1 MILVKL
7 PLDKGHYISVAET
20 GSTFAEGVMYEEPKF
35 VYPILLEVKRVAVVD
50 FVTHYVRI
58 HADSTMQSNWGEENL
73 LMQHPMVQRDLYHWL
88 MERREHYAPFW
99 DEIEYYYFLT
109 YYVETILFSVR
120 EGKVIRPDS
129 YKGLVQTMQTE
140 LPNLKQNPYIKS
152 NEVLKKL
159 VSEMTEEN
167 AKDQETLEAYMKS
180 LAEKF

>member
-1 MILVKL
+1 
-7 PLDKGHYISVAET
+7 
-20 GSTFAEGVMYEEPKF
+20 
-35 VYPILLEVKRVAVVD
+35 
-50 FVTHYVRI
+50 
-58 HADSTMQSNWGEENL
+58 
-73 LMQHPMVQRDLYHWL
+73 

-120 EGKVIRPDS
+120 EGKEIRPDS

>member
-1 MILVKL
+1 
-7 PLDKGHYISVAET
+7 
-20 GSTFAEGVMYEEPKF
+20 
-35 VYPILLEVKRVAVVD
+35 
-50 FVTHYVRI
+50 
-58 HADSTMQSNWGEENL
+58 MQSNWGEENL

-88 MERREHYAPFW
+88 MERREHYDPFW

-120 EGKVIRPDS
+120 EGKEIRPDS

-159 VSEMTEEN
+159 VSEMTEKN
-167 AKDQETLEAYMKS
+167 AKDQETLEAYMQS